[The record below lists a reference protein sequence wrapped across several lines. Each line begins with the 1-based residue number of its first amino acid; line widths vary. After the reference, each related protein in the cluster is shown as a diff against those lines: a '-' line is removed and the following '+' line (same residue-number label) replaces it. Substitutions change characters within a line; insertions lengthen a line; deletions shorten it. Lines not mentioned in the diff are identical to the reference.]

1 MNPIIGELFGYISGF
16 CTMIAFLPQ
25 TIKSIKTKNV
35 SGLSMSMYI
44 IYSVA
49 LVFWMLYGAYLHSFQ
64 MLLFNAITLF
74 FNAIILYLIIKNQRH
89 KK

>member
-1 MNPIIGELFGYISGF
+1 MYHIIGELFGYISGF

-49 LVFWMLYGAYLHSFQ
+49 LVFWMLYGAYLHSCQ

-74 FNAIILYLIIKNQRH
+74 FNVIILYLIITNQRA